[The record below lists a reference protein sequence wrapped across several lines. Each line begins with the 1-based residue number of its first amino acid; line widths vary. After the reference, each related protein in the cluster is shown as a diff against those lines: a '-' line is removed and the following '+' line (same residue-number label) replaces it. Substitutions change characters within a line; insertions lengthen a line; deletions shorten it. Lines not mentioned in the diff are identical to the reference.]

1 MPIPE
6 PACAVLPEHTR
17 WRRAELVNELGNF
30 SGSATSWL
38 SCKWDTVGSGSYA
51 TLECY
56 RN

>member
-30 SGSATSWL
+30 SGSAMIVPPGVL
-38 SCKWDTVGSGSYA
+38 RRRAQADT
-51 TLECY
+51 
-56 RN
+56 